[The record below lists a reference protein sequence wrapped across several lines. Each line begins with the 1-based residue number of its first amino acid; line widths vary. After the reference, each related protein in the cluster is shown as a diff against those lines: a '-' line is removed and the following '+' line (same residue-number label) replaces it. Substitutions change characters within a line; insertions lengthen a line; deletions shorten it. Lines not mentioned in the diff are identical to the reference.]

1 MDLDENAN
9 FINALSWQ
17 NFYSP
22 MTRQGG
28 HYVPSII
35 AVDSVHCI
43 KVTDEKIRC
52 LKPAELTVTF
62 KFTVGQIFIPL

>member
-1 MDLDENAN
+1 
-9 FINALSWQ
+9 
-17 NFYSP
+17 

-35 AVDSVHCI
+35 AVDSEHCI
-43 KVTDEKIRC
+43 KVTDEKMIRC

-62 KFTVGQIFIPL
+62 KFTAGQIFIPL